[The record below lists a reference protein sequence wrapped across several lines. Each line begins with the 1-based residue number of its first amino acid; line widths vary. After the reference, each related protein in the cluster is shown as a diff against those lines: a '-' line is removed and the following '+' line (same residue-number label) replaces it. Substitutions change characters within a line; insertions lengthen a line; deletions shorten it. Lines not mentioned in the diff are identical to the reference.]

1 MKTDLESE
9 IKLAERGFHVLME
22 RVALRR
28 MPADA
33 LPTGDVYDLLNAVGE
48 KLEIEGYVEKG
59 EKVSKRRTRK
69 AAAKLKATLKRLAK
83 WPEEPRIKVATMI
96 ADTLRRVE
104 LDAVVDDLLAAM
116 LMLDAPEA
124 EGPREPETAERGGE
138 STEPDG
144 PKEIEPSQEI
154 EGSEAPDEVAEL
166 AAEQV
171 PDRIREIIESS
182 KWTPELGDLLRRL
195 REMTLED
202 PDSGHDD
209 LLTGGIVFNAVAGR
223 KHLLLEERRRLAEA
237 EPIPEELAEA
247 VDGLPDTA
255 IESELA
261 RLGLRLVLADVV
273 SGEFA
278 DENNPPEITV
288 AATLVAMQRADEPEK
303 KPDINSLGDWAKT
316 NPLKLDV
323 ISDDIAPVFEWKP
336 KDHDGSVE
344 RRNEQRWK
352 VQSLLYQFLPVRW
365 MPSGHDDLPPYSD
378 AAARE
383 RLEELRDHVWLM
395 VDEIEPVR
403 FVSEAFQYGDG
414 APDAVGLEVVRD
426 IIALWQEQS
435 LVSAVEDFGR
445 AYLEDEWKH
454 EIPEDEAGEPSELV
468 PPPKTADG
476 EPLVLCHVD
485 FDVTEG
491 AQSEIIGILDQTEG
505 FRRQQVAAGDCWVWF
520 GPSKGR
526 DKAAA
531 ELTLDEEAFTVQ
543 TQSLSWASKA
553 NSRLVEEL
561 GERIVLRDIRTQEA
575 SPEMLAELGIDA
587 GDDGSAEAGSEE
599 QKKVV
604 HQVLENHYRKW
615 LYDPLPALDDAAP
628 RDAVTD
634 PVTRVEVIKLLL
646 EAEDRTRSSSW
657 PMNEFDFAFLWEE
670 LGVTRD
676 EVD

>member
-1 MKTDLESE
+1 VKTDFDSQ

-48 KLEIEGYVEKG
+48 KLEIEGFEEKG

-69 AAAKLKATLKRLAK
+69 AASKLKATLKRLAK
-83 WPEEPRIKVATMI
+83 WPEEPRIKVATMV

-116 LMLDAPEA
+116 LVLDAPDLESP
-124 EGPREPETAERGGE
+124 EEPEQPEVPVE
-138 STEPDG
+138 V
-144 PKEIEPSQEI
+144 
-154 EGSEAPDEVAEL
+154 DEVEKEQPPETPAEIP
-166 AAEQV
+166 AEDV
-171 PDRIREIIESS
+171 PAQIREIIESGE
-182 KWTPELGDLLRRL
+182 WRVELEGLLRRL
-195 REMTLED
+195 REETLED
-202 PDSGHDD
+202 PESDHAD

-223 KHLLLEERRRLAEA
+223 KHLLLEERRGLVEAEA
-237 EPIPEELAEA
+237 LPEELAE
-247 VDGLPDTA
+247 VVGNLPDNA
-255 IESELA
+255 VGSELA
-261 RLGLRLVLADVV
+261 RLGLHLVLADVV
-273 SGEFA
+273 AGEFA
-278 DENNPPEITV
+278 PENNPPEITV

-303 KPDINSLGDWAKT
+303 KPDINSLGDWVKT

-323 ISDDIAPVFEWKP
+323 ISDEIAPVFEWRP
-336 KDHDGSVE
+336 SNHEGSIE

-352 VQSLLYQFLPVRW
+352 VHSLMYQFLPVRW
-365 MPSGHDDLPPYSD
+365 SPSPQDELPPYSEG
-378 AAARE
+378 AARE
-383 RLEELRDHVWLM
+383 RIEELRDYAWLM

-403 FVSEAFQYGDG
+403 FVSEAFRYGDG

-426 IIALWQEQS
+426 VIALWQEQS

-454 EIPEDEAGEPSELV
+454 EIPEDEVGEPEELM

-476 EPLVLCHVD
+476 EPLVLCFVD

-491 AQSEIIGILDQTEG
+491 AHLEIVEILDETEG
-505 FRRQQVAAGDCWVWF
+505 FRRQPGASGHCWFWL
-520 GPSKGR
+520 GPSKGS
-526 DKAAA
+526 KKTVA
-531 ELTLDEEAFTVQ
+531 ELTLDEDGFTVQ

-561 GERIVLRDIRTQEA
+561 GELIVLKDIRTQEA
-575 SPEMLAELGIDA
+575 TPEMLAELGIDA
-587 GDDGSAEAGSEE
+587 AEDETSDAASDE

-604 HQVLENHYRKW
+604 HQVIENHYRKW
-615 LYDPLPALDDAAP
+615 LYDPLPVLDDASP

-634 PVTRVEVIKLLL
+634 PVTRAEVAKLLI
-646 EAEDRTRSSSW
+646 EAEERTRASSW
-657 PMNEFDFAFLWEE
+657 PMNEFDFDFLWEE
-670 LGVTRD
+670 LGLSRD
-676 EVD
+676 EAE